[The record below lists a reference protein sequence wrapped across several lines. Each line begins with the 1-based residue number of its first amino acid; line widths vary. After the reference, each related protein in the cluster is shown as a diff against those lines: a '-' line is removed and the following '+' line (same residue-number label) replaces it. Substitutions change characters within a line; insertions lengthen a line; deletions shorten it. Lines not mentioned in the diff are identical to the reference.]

1 MEAIN
6 RQMEGMDI
14 EDEENEELFFDEGV
28 EDNINKFELCLVGR
42 FLTVKNVNSKAMKS
56 KLADVWRPAKG
67 INIKDLKSGLF
78 LFQFYHIDDMQWVLN
93 GGPWSF
99 DGAMLITNTIG
110 KGEDPLEVSLYN
122 IPFWIQLY
130 GLSGSLMTEQVGK
143 QLGDFFGTFVLYD
156 PNNNS
161 SIWRECMRL
170 KILVDV
176 RKPLK
181 RKKKICRKNGSEC
194 IVQCKY
200 ERLGELCFIC
210 GMVTHTERFCSKK
223 DG

>member
-28 EDNINKFELCLVGR
+28 EDNINKFELCLIGR
-42 FLTVKNVNSKAMKS
+42 FLTEKNVNSKAMKT
-56 KLADVWRPAKG
+56 KLADVWRPTKG

-110 KGEDPLEVSLYN
+110 KGEDPFEVSLYT

-130 GLSGSLMTEQVGK
+130 GLPGSLMTEQVGK

-181 RKKKICRKNGSEC
+181 RKKRRY
-194 IVQCKY
+194 V
-200 ERLGELCFIC
+200 ERMVLNALCNAN
-210 GMVTHTERFCSKK
+210 TK
-223 DG
+223 DWASYVSFVAW